1 MLTFVTGNYGKY
13 VSVKNKFSE
22 SQINLNYYKCDL
34 EEPNIN
40 DIDFIS
46 KTKAYQAYEKIKK
59 PCFVSDTGFYVE
71 HYPNHPNYPGAFAKR
86 SGVSTNIDQLLD
98 TLKDTTN
105 RHAYFLDCL
114 TFYDGQKFYTF
125 YGRSEGT
132 IAFEKRGLS
141 KKEAK
146 SNLWLVFIPQNHHH
160 TLAEMTDEE
169 LNNRHDNHTSA
180 TDLFLKW
187 YLNEYQK
194 NK

>member
-13 VSVKNKFSE
+13 VSVKKKFSE

-59 PCFVSDTGFYVE
+59 PCFVSDTGFYIE
-71 HYPNHPNYPGAFAKR
+71 DYPNHPNYPGAFAKR

-132 IAFEKRGLS
+132 IAFEKRS
-141 KKEAK
+141 K
-146 SNLWLVFIPQNHHH
+146 I
-160 TLAEMTDEE
+160 
-169 LNNRHDNHTSA
+169 
-180 TDLFLKW
+180 
-187 YLNEYQK
+187 
-194 NK
+194 